1 MYRTL
6 YTNILIPNDQGN
18 IINTSSVMII
28 FRFML
33 LLTKFLG
40 INSTKSH

>member
-18 IINTSSVMII
+18 IINTSSVMTI